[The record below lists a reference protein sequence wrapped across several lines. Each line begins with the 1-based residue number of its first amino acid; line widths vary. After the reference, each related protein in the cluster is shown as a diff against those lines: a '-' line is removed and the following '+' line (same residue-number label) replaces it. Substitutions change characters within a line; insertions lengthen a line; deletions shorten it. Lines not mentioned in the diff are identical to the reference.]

1 MNVIRALL
9 SPLLLFI
16 AMPAWADTTALYKSP
31 QGAQM
36 SVEVAA
42 NGNMRSTVGA
52 GGTYM
57 LTLQGEDYM
66 VFYTE
71 NGAVVARMS
80 DVGAVMLD
88 HIQKTMPEMLKAPE
102 SDDPSPFKYIKGGQM
117 TVGGRAGTVWYQQ
130 FGEDLS
136 SMPKIVMS
144 ADPDLAELGQA
155 IACQAE
161 ASMKLMG
168 AMFGGRNP
176 MGGMLDVLKTGA
188 PLLWNGMELAQ
199 VTHTTIAAERFAL
212 PATPETREQVRAR
225 FEANGGHIP

>member
-1 MNVIRALL
+1 MVRLFAFVTALL
-9 SPLLLFI
+9 ASV
-16 AMPAWADTTALYKSP
+16 PALADTTALYKAP

-36 SVEVAA
+36 SVEIAS
-42 NGNMRSTVGA
+42 NGNMRATVGS

-57 LTLQGEDYM
+57 LTAQGEDYM